1 MNEFKNLINFDNFV
15 FIVQNKCSDIF
26 IAVIIYLYEAR
37 PFNNDVINIFPIQI
51 MIICLI
57 IKIVL
62 ILKKLKIYLKQNIII
77 IVLVQI

>member
-37 PFNNDVINIFPIQI
+37 PFNNDVINI
-51 MIICLI
+51 
-57 IKIVL
+57 
-62 ILKKLKIYLKQNIII
+62 YSYTNYDYNIII